1 MLNTLIVVL
10 PGESALPGGNLF
22 ALLVLLVLGQI
33 AGYFV
38 NRVLKGP
45 ELLGKYKFKYPS
57 RSQPTRPGCLRYA
70 ARYASVLSPIETCLM
85 SFTGFIG

>member
-38 NRVLKGP
+38 NKVLKGP
-45 ELLGKYKFKYPS
+45 ELLGKYQFKYPS
-57 RSQPTRPGCLRYA
+57 RSQPTEPGYLRVRHA
-70 ARYASVLSPIETCLM
+70 ARFANVHSRFKT
-85 SFTGFIG
+85 